1 MAGSPRDG
9 AHRTAAACSGGVLCG
24 DFGTPDLR
32 RFMVLGAL
40 LNTLINFERVS
51 AQLGSV
57 LVDEC
62 VGADADVGKHFF
74 TALVERLCFAKRGE
88 KPFLVWMVTGRR
100 LAAGGNEEWMYE
112 LERLR
117 GRRPSRLPSGVRGC
131 LTRTAHG
138 TTSCTSGCT
147 SVTRSGPRS
156 CGSWT
161 SRSTVQCQLGA
172 ASSRICARPAS
183 PASLSYSPT
192 PSFRSSRCDFAGRGA
207 VRERP
212 RKLSRRRP

>member
-112 LERLR
+112 LER
-117 GRRPSRLPSGVRGC
+117 RLPNP
-131 LTRTAHG
+131 HG
-138 TTSCTSGCT
+138 TWNHKLHQWLHFGD
-147 SVTRSGPRS
+147 PI
-156 CGSWT
+156 
-161 SRSTVQCQLGA
+161 GA
-172 ASSRICARPAS
+172 TELRLMDKPFDSAV
-183 PASLSYSPT
+183 PT
-192 PSFRSSRCDFAGRGA
+192 
-207 VRERP
+207 
-212 RKLSRRRP
+212 RRRQQSHLREAGVTGVTVVFADTVIQVEPV